1 MKALEGPFFEHFSKI
16 EDPRLNRKK
25 LHNLI
30 DILVI
35 VLCAVI
41 CGAENWEDMEEFGHA
56 KYDWFKTFL
65 ELPNGIPSHDTL
77 WRVFSL
83 LNPEQFEKNFIA
95 WMNSCVE
102 LSAGSI
108 IPIDGKRLRSS
119 NGSVLSKKAAIH
131 MVSAFSSA
139 NGLVLGQRKIDDKSN
154 EITAIPKLLETLYLK
169 GCIVTIDAMGC
180 QKNIAEKIIDQGA
193 DYVLALKENHKNL
206 YEDVKLYLD
215 SIADNQLKNIP
226 HQIVETCEKGHG
238 RVEVRR
244 YCITESIG
252 WLEDKILWKNLKSIG
267 MVESE
272 RFVNNAT
279 SIERRYFISSLSENV
294 EIFSNAV
301 RMHWS
306 IENNL
311 HWVLDVAFGDDK
323 AKTCAGDSAE
333 NLAIVR
339 RIGYNIVKQDA
350 KKRSIK
356 GKRLDAGWNNDY
368 LMTLLLK
375 VFKF

>member
-1 MKALEGPFFEHFSKI
+1 MNFPQGPFFEHFSVI
-16 EDPRLNRKK
+16 ADPRLDRKK
-25 LHNLI
+25 LHKLI

-35 VLCAVI
+35 TLCAVI
-41 CGAENWEDMEEFGHA
+41 CGAETWEDIERFGEA
-56 KYDWFKTFL
+56 KYEWFKTFL
-65 ELPNGIPSHDTL
+65 ELPNGVPSHDTL

-83 LNPEQFEKNFIA
+83 LDPEQFEKSFIE
-95 WMNSCVE
+95 WMKSCVE
-102 LSAGSI
+102 LSAGTI
-108 IPIDGKRLRSS
+108 IPIDGKRLRAS
-119 NGSVLSKKAAIH
+119 NGSSLSNKAAIH

-180 QKNIAEKIIDQGA
+180 QKNIAEKIISQGA

-206 YEDVKLYLD
+206 YDDVKLYLD
-215 SIADNQLKNIP
+215 TIADNTLKNVP
-226 HQIVETCEKGHG
+226 HQIVETNDKGHG
-238 RVEVRR
+238 RVEARR
-244 YCITESIG
+244 YYITEAID
-252 WLEDKILWKNLKSIG
+252 WLEGKKLWKNLKSIG

-272 RFVNNAT
+272 RSVNNIT
-279 SIERRYFISSLSENV
+279 SIERRYFLTSLSENV
-294 EIFSNAV
+294 DIFSNAV
-301 RMHWS
+301 RVHWS

-323 AKTCAGDSAE
+323 SKTCAGDSAE

-339 RIGYNIVKQDA
+339 RIGYNVVKQDP
-350 KKRSIK
+350 KKRSIR
-356 GKRLDAGWNNDY
+356 GKRLDAGWDNDY

-375 VFKF
+375 VFTF